1 MPIPN
6 HAAVRNAAS
15 RCEGYPAGIHLFAMD
30 APREPA
36 NPPPSGRLGEGDDAP
51 VERPSAAMDEPAD
64 GAGGAVEEAR
74 SGREAAAPAG
84 SPPIRMGVA
93 EGAAPILSVI
103 DVRKAYDTSGHR
115 VLALDGVSLELG
127 AGTFTAIMGAS
138 GSGKST
144 LMHLIG
150 GLLRPTSGEIVIEGY
165 SLGRLSDR
173 ERTIFRR
180 RRIGII
186 FQEYNLLPTLTA
198 WENVA
203 LPFLVDGQAIDTG
216 RPRIDDML
224 RLVHLEHR
232 SGHRPDALSG
242 GEQQRVAIARA
253 LLNDPAI
260 ILADEPTGNLDSK
273 QSVEIWLLLQRLARE
288 ENKTI
293 LMVTHEAAGAAYADQ
308 VVILRDGRII
318 GTLQPKG
325 SGDAALVATGYQKL
339 AG

>member
-1 MPIPN
+1 
-6 HAAVRNAAS
+6 
-15 RCEGYPAGIHLFAMD
+15 MD
-30 APREPA
+30 APQEPSNPTPEKPLDGEDVPVGRPPTAPTAAEAHGQGASTDGSRETSTQEA
-36 NPPPSGRLGEGDDAP
+36 DLSGESPVRLGLP
-51 VERPSAAMDEPAD
+51 D
-64 GAGGAVEEAR
+64 GV
-74 SGREAAAPAG
+74 
-84 SPPIRMGVA
+84 
-93 EGAAPILSVI
+93 APILSVI
-103 DVRKAYDTSGHR
+103 DVRKSYDTSGHR
-115 VLALDGVSLELG
+115 VLALDGVSMSLG

-150 GLLRPTSGEIVIEGY
+150 GLLRPNSGEIVIEGY

-203 LPFLVDGQAIDTG
+203 LPFLVDGQALNAG
-216 RPRIDDML
+216 RSRVDEML
-224 RLVHLEHR
+224 RLVHLEQR
-232 SGHRPDALSG
+232 ARHRPDALSG

-273 QSVEIWLLLQRLARE
+273 QSVEIWLLLQKLARE
-288 ENKTI
+288 GNKTI

-308 VVILRDGRII
+308 VVILRDGQII
-318 GTLQPKG
+318 GTLEPKG
-325 SGDAALVATGYQKL
+325 SGDAALVATGYQEL